1 MSEPIGP
8 TGLEAGIGRIPIM
21 DVSPLVDGGR
31 FPASCVQDEHLIVS
45 ANAFR
50 EGHDAMGVQAVLTD
64 PAGGEQR
71 LRMTSTNP
79 GLDRWETSVRPETT
93 GHWSFRIEA
102 FSSPYDTWVH
112 AAEVKIPAG
121 LDVEL
126 VAAEGVA
133 VLSRVL
139 EEVEAGTR
147 PAADG
152 PVVRAAVAALRE
164 TSLGPAARVAP
175 ALAADL
181 QGILWERPLREGVT
195 ISGPHR
201 LIVHRRRALYG
212 SWYECFPRS

>member
-1 MSEPIGP
+1 
-8 TGLEAGIGRIPIM
+8 M

-31 FPASCVQDEHLIVS
+31 FPASCVQGEHLVVS

-64 PAGGEQR
+64 PQGGEQR

-79 GLDRWETSVRPETT
+79 GLDHWETSVRPETT

-112 AAEVKIPAG
+112 TAEVKIPAG

-139 EEVEAGTR
+139 EEVEAGI
-147 PAADG
+147 P
-152 PVVRAAVAALRE
+152 
-164 TSLGPAARVAP
+164 
-175 ALAADL
+175 ADL
-181 QGILWERPLREGVT
+181 FQVLPGKGSVVGDRFVSHPDVRKIVFTGSTEVGTRVMAGAAT
-195 ISGPHR
+195 AGPGGY
-201 LIVHRRRALYG
+201 L
-212 SWYECFPRS
+212 